1 MNTWNVFNSDGKIVG
16 QLHGITRGYGQA
28 VMFVKYRGDARK
40 AEGVTF
46 HGTWPSGTFEVA
58 PAGDKDREAFAQRK
72 LRYFREQ
79 PSAS

>member
-1 MNTWNVFNSDGKIVG
+1 
-16 QLHGITRGYGQA
+16 
-28 VMFVKYRGDARK
+28 MFVKYRGDARK

-46 HGTWPSGTFEVA
+46 RGAWPDGTFEVA
-58 PAGDKDREAFAQRK
+58 EVGDKEREAFAQRK